1 MANTDTTKRPSKRR
15 FLGLPVP
22 RAALDMDE
30 VGISIGISTPK
41 VYGLVEEGLLK
52 TFLIGRRRFATPD
65 AVSACL
71 RELEQREPPLPS
83 RSGMNNRNRPA
94 ADEQSAA

>member
-1 MANTDTTKRPSKRR
+1 MANPPATKRRLS
-15 FLGLPVP
+15 GSHVP
-22 RAALDMDE
+22 RFALDMDE
-30 VGISIGISTPK
+30 VGTSIGISTPK

-52 TFLIGRRRFATPD
+52 TFLIGRRRLATPD

-94 ADEQSAA
+94 PDEQPAA